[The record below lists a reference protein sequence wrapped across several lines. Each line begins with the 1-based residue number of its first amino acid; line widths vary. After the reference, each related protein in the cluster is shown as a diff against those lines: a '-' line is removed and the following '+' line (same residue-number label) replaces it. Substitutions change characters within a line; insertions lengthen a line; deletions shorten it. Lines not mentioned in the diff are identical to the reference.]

1 MPLGARFQWGGRSVL
16 PRTAV
21 TKVHVLRPTRGVR
34 RTFSRIVLLLLP
46 FKKSEKTYTVYEEL
60 MWYRHEK
67 DGKVCMKKKYELKY
81 TVLEKE
87 EQKEICIE
95 IMKFYHS

>member
-1 MPLGARFQWGGRSVL
+1 M
-16 PRTAV
+16 
-21 TKVHVLRPTRGVR
+21 
-34 RTFSRIVLLLLP
+34 
-46 FKKSEKTYTVYEEL
+46 VYEEL
-60 MWYRHEK
+60 MWYCHGK
-67 DGKVCMKKKYELKY
+67 GGKVCMKKKYELKY